1 MNNFKGDRA
10 GDLLR
15 MPRIKNAFGC
25 CRATIYNWIKDGLF
39 TPPVR
44 VGKRISGWPEKEVN
58 AIVAARILGKSDDVV
73 RAIVC
78 QLIQDRKMEQEAAY
92 V

>member
-1 MNNFKGDRA
+1 MKNFTRTKT

-15 MPRIKNAFGC
+15 IPRVKAAFGC
-25 CRATIYNWIKDGLF
+25 CKATVYNWIKDGLF

-44 VGKRISGWPEKEVN
+44 VGKRMSVWPENEVN
-58 AIVAARILGKSDDVV
+58 AIVAARILGKSDDII
-73 RAIVC
+73 RALVL
-78 QLIQDRKMEQEAAY
+78 QLLKDRQMEQGVNY